1 MRGDLRER
9 ILLTGE
15 LVAERADRLTVPMT
29 RLWQLSIRWLAE
41 DGSEVAEGDRLVE
54 FDDSALLSEVE
65 QKRLKLKQALSERA
79 AQQATDAIA
88 LADKQF
94 ELARQRTLLDKAELL
109 AQVPRDLLTERDW
122 QERQL
127 ERERVRVAHDKAEA
141 DLDAHRRASALALQV
156 KEIEAEKNRRD
167 LDTTE
172 KGIAALTLRAPR
184 GGILLVGQHPW
195 EGRKFEAGDVTQ
207 PGWTVVEL
215 PDLGAM
221 RVEAHLSDVDDGR
234 LAAGA
239 PGRCTL
245 DAFPDLPFDGT
256 VVELAPV
263 AQAMAPRSLRRGF
276 RVVVSLART
285 DPERMR
291 PGMSVKVEVTGALV
305 RGALLAPRAGLD
317 LSGDEPAAL
326 LSDGRRAA
334 VVLGPCDAHRCV
346 VAGGLVPGQELRTR
360 GQP

>member
-1 MRGDLRER
+1 M
-9 ILLTGE
+9 
-15 LVAERADRLTVPMT
+15 
-29 RLWQLSIRWLAE
+29 
-41 DGSEVAEGDRLVE
+41 
-54 FDDSALLSEVE
+54 
-65 QKRLKLKQALSERA
+65 
-79 AQQATDAIA
+79 
-88 LADKQF
+88 
-94 ELARQRTLLDKAELL
+94 
-109 AQVPRDLLTERDW
+109 
-122 QERQL
+122 
-127 ERERVRVAHDKAEA
+127 
-141 DLDAHRRASALALQV
+141 